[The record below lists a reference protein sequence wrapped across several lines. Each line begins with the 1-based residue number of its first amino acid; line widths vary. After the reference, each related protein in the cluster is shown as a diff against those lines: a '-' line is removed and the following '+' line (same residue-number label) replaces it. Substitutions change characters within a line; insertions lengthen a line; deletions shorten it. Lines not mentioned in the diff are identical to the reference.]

1 MSEPIKNIMVYLD
14 GTEQSITAVQYAIIL
29 SKETGAELTGIYVV
43 NTRALNDLV
52 KSHIFIK
59 SEQDEYHSDLD
70 SDADKYLDYFKELA
84 TNKNLSVKT
93 IKESGSVLTV
103 VKDIIKKEK
112 IDLLIIGELSRI
124 RSRRDEFFSD
134 TEKLMRQATC
144 SVLIVK
150 DEDLVDDIYEATK

>member
-14 GTEQSITAVQYAIIL
+14 GSEQSITAAQYAIIL
-29 SKETGAELTGIYVV
+29 SKETQALLTGIYVV

-59 SEQDEYHSDLD
+59 SEQDEYHTDLE

-84 TNKNLSVKT
+84 VKKGVTVNT
-93 IKESGSVLTV
+93 IKESGSVQTI
-103 VKDIIKKEK
+103 VKDIIKKQN

-124 RSRRDEFFSD
+124 RSRRDEFFTDS
-134 TEKLMRQATC
+134 EKIMRLVTC

-150 DEDLVDDIYEATK
+150 DEDLVDDIYEDAK